1 MSDTFDGK
9 YHQRRTDTGRG
20 HSRREALDAAT
31 YDRDPAPAAAGCFIA
46 TLALALATIAT
57 TLGVLLG

>member
-9 YHQRRTDTGRG
+9 YHQRRTDTGRAV
-20 HSRREALDAAT
+20 SAAAAMNAAT
-31 YDRDPAPAAAGCFIA
+31 YDRAPAPAATGCFIT
-46 TLALALATIAT
+46 TLGLALATIAT